1 MMPCNK
7 GIILAGKQGKEVYC
21 SVRYDFLS
29 SIFQEGE
36 YFMNSKEKKID
47 AKKIREEVK
56 KTYAE
61 AISREKLSCCC
72 GNCGETCCSPKA
84 KDIGY
89 SEKELNNFLTDSNIT
104 TFGCGNPLAFSEV
117 REGDVVLDLG
127 PGAGLDLLIA
137 ARKVGPSGQVIGV
150 DMTEE
155 MISKAEENI
164 KSAGVKNVEV
174 RKGLIEDLPV
184 KSSSVDWVISNCV
197 INLSPEKEKVFSEIS
212 RVLKPG
218 GRMVV
223 SDMVGENIPEWLRE
237 NKNLYSACVSGV
249 ISEKEYL
256 SGLRKAGLEKVKVS
270 ERKTYQSDELVSL
283 VKSTPEISKDI
294 KQIVEE
300 SDIKIASIKISA
312 CKPAL

>member
-1 MMPCNK
+1 
-7 GIILAGKQGKEVYC
+7 
-21 SVRYDFLS
+21 
-29 SIFQEGE
+29 
-36 YFMNSKEKKID
+36 MNSKEKKMD
-47 AKKIREEVK
+47 AEKVREEVK

-61 AISREKLSCCC
+61 AISRKNLSCC
-72 GNCGETCCSPKA
+72 GSSEETDCCVKA

-89 SEKELNNFLTDSNIT
+89 SEKEFSNLLTDSNIT
-104 TFGCGNPLAFSEV
+104 TFGCGNPLAYSEV

-155 MISKAEENI
+155 MISKARENI
-164 KSAGVKNVEV
+164 KATGVKNVEV

-237 NKNLYSACVSGV
+237 DKNLYNACISGV

-270 ERKTYQSDELVSL
+270 ERKTYQSDELESL
-283 VKSTPEISKDI
+283 IKSTPEISKDI
-294 KQIVEE
+294 RRVVRE
-300 SDIKIASIKISA
+300 SDIKVASIKISA
-312 CKPAL
+312 SKPAL

>member
-1 MMPCNK
+1 MITQLCYYKKDKNQKNK
-7 GIILAGKQGKEVYC
+7 EK
-21 SVRYDFLS
+21 
-29 SIFQEGE
+29 GE
-36 YFMNSKEKKID
+36 YFMNTKEQKVD

-56 KTYAE
+56 ETYAK
-61 AISREKLSCCC
+61 AISRKNPSCCC
-72 GNCGETCCSPKA
+72 SLEETCCSTKA

-89 SEKELNNFLTDSNIT
+89 REEELNNFPADSNIT
-104 TFGCGNPLAFSEV
+104 TFGCGNPLAYSEV

-155 MISKAEENI
+155 MIAKAKENI
-164 KSAGVKNVEV
+164 KAAGVKNVEV
-174 RKGLIEDLPV
+174 RKGLIENLPV
-184 KSSSVDWVISNCV
+184 ESSSVDWVISNCV
-197 INLSPEKEKVFSEIS
+197 INLSPEKEKVFSEIA

-237 NKNLYSACVSGV
+237 NKNLYSACISGV

-270 ERKTYQSDELVSL
+270 ERIVYNSDELESIIKSSL
-283 VKSTPEISKDI
+283 EISKDI
-294 KQIVEE
+294 KQIIRE
-300 SDIKIASIKISA
+300 SDIKVASVKISA
-312 CKPAL
+312 YKPIS

>member
-1 MMPCNK
+1 
-7 GIILAGKQGKEVYC
+7 
-21 SVRYDFLS
+21 
-29 SIFQEGE
+29 
-36 YFMNSKEKKID
+36 MNPKEKKVD
-47 AKKIREEVK
+47 VKKIREEVK
-56 KTYAE
+56 KSYAE
-61 AISREKLSCCC
+61 AISRKNLSCC
-72 GNCGETCCSPKA
+72 GNCEETCCSIEA
-84 KDIGY
+84 EDIGY
-89 SEKELNNFLTDSNIT
+89 NEKELNNFLTDSNIT

-137 ARKVGPSGQVIGV
+137 SRKVGTSGQVIGV

-155 MISKAEENI
+155 MIAKAEENI
-164 KSAGVKNVEV
+164 KAAGVKNVEV

-184 KSSSVDWVISNCV
+184 ESSSVDWVISNCV

-237 NKNLYSACVSGV
+237 NKNLYSACISGV

-256 SGLRKAGLEKVKVS
+256 SGLRKAGLEKIKVS
-270 ERKTYQSDELVSL
+270 ERKTYQLDELESFI
-283 VKSTPEISKDI
+283 KSTPEIGKDI
-294 KQIVEE
+294 KRIAREP
-300 SDIKIASIKISA
+300 DIKVESIKISA

>member
-1 MMPCNK
+1 
-7 GIILAGKQGKEVYC
+7 
-21 SVRYDFLS
+21 
-29 SIFQEGE
+29 
-36 YFMNSKEKKID
+36 MNSKEKKID
-47 AKKIREEVK
+47 TKTIREEVK

-61 AISREKLSCCC
+61 AISQKNLSCC
-72 GNCGETCCSPKA
+72 GNFKETRCSAKA

-89 SEKELNNFLTDSNIT
+89 SEDELNNLPNDSNIT
-104 TFGCGNPLAFSEV
+104 TFGCGNPLAYSEV
-117 REGDVVLDLG
+117 REGDIVLDLG

-155 MISKAEENI
+155 MIAKATENI
-164 KSAGVKNVEV
+164 RAAGVTNVEV
-174 RKGLIEDLPV
+174 RKGLIENLPV

-237 NKNLYSACVSGV
+237 NKNLYSACISGV
-249 ISEKEYL
+249 ISEEEYL

-270 ERKTYQSDELVSL
+270 ERKIYQADELESFI
-283 VKSTPEISKDI
+283 KSSPEISKSIKRIIREPDI
-294 KQIVEE
+294 KV
-300 SDIKIASIKISA
+300 ASVKISA
-312 CKPAL
+312 YKPAL

>member
-1 MMPCNK
+1 M
-7 GIILAGKQGKEVYC
+7 
-21 SVRYDFLS
+21 SF
-29 SIFQEGE
+29 
-36 YFMNSKEKKID
+36 KEKKID
-47 AKKIREEVK
+47 AKKIRKEVK

-61 AISREKLSCCC
+61 AISRKSPSCC
-72 GNCGETCCSPKA
+72 GNCEETCCPTKV

-89 SEKELNNFLTDSNIT
+89 SEDELNNLLADSTIT
-104 TFGCGNPLAFSEV
+104 SFGCGNPLAYSEV
-117 REGDVVLDLG
+117 KEGDVVLDLG

-164 KSAGVKNVEV
+164 KAAGVNNVEV

-237 NKNLYSACVSGV
+237 NKNLYSACISGV

-256 SGLRKAGLEKVKVS
+256 SGLRKAGLEKIKVS
-270 ERKTYQSDELVSL
+270 ERKTYQSDELESFI
-283 VKSTPEISKDI
+283 KSIPEIGEEIKRIAKEPDI
-294 KQIVEE
+294 KVE
-300 SDIKIASIKISA
+300 SVKISA

>member
-1 MMPCNK
+1 
-7 GIILAGKQGKEVYC
+7 
-21 SVRYDFLS
+21 
-29 SIFQEGE
+29 
-36 YFMNSKEKKID
+36 MNTKEKKID

-61 AISREKLSCCC
+61 AISRKNLSCC
-72 GNCGETCCSPKA
+72 GNFEENCCAAKVKA

-89 SEKELNNFLTDSNIT
+89 SEDELNNLLTDSDIT

-117 REGDVVLDLG
+117 REGDIVLDLG

-164 KSAGVKNVEV
+164 KAAGVKNVEI

-237 NKNLYSACVSGV
+237 NKNLYDACISGV

-270 ERKTYQSDELVSL
+270 ERKIYQADELESFI
-283 VKSTPEISKDI
+283 KSSPEISMDI
-294 KQIVEE
+294 KRIIREP
-300 SDIKIASIKISA
+300 DIKVASVKISA
-312 CKPAL
+312 YKPAL

>member
-1 MMPCNK
+1 
-7 GIILAGKQGKEVYC
+7 
-21 SVRYDFLS
+21 
-29 SIFQEGE
+29 
-36 YFMNSKEKKID
+36 MNSKEKKID
-47 AKKIREEVK
+47 TKTIREEVK

-61 AISREKLSCCC
+61 AISQRNLSCC
-72 GNCGETCCSPKA
+72 GNFKETCCSTKE

-89 SEKELNNFLTDSNIT
+89 SEDELNNLLADSTIT
-104 TFGCGNPLAFSEV
+104 SFGCGNPLAYSEV

-164 KSAGVKNVEV
+164 KAAGVKNVVV

-237 NKNLYSACVSGV
+237 NKNLYSACISGV

-256 SGLRKAGLEKVKVS
+256 SGLSKAGLEKIKVS
-270 ERKTYQSDELVSL
+270 ERKTYQSDELESFI
-283 VKSTPEISKDI
+283 KSIPEIGEEIKRIAKEPDI
-294 KQIVEE
+294 KVE
-300 SDIKIASIKISA
+300 SVKISA

>member
-1 MMPCNK
+1 
-7 GIILAGKQGKEVYC
+7 
-21 SVRYDFLS
+21 
-29 SIFQEGE
+29 
-36 YFMNSKEKKID
+36 MNSKEKKID
-47 AKKIREEVK
+47 TKTIREEVK

-61 AISREKLSCCC
+61 AISQKNLSCC
-72 GNCGETCCSPKA
+72 GNFKETCCSTKA

-89 SEKELNNFLTDSNIT
+89 SEDELNNLPNDSNIT
-104 TFGCGNPLAFSEV
+104 TFGCGNPLAYSEV
-117 REGDVVLDLG
+117 REGDIVLDLG

-155 MISKAEENI
+155 MIAKATENI
-164 KSAGVKNVEV
+164 RAAGVTNVEV

-237 NKNLYSACVSGV
+237 NKNLYSACISGV
-249 ISEKEYL
+249 ISEEEYL

-270 ERKTYQSDELVSL
+270 ERKIYQADELESFI
-283 VKSTPEISKDI
+283 KSSPEINKDI
-294 KQIVEE
+294 KRIIREP
-300 SDIKIASIKISA
+300 DIKVASVKISA
-312 CKPAL
+312 YKPALQDS

>member
-1 MMPCNK
+1 
-7 GIILAGKQGKEVYC
+7 
-21 SVRYDFLS
+21 
-29 SIFQEGE
+29 
-36 YFMNSKEKKID
+36 MNSKEKAID

-61 AISREKLSCCC
+61 AISRKSLSCC
-72 GNCGETCCSPKA
+72 GNSEETCCSVEA

-89 SEKELNNFLTDSNIT
+89 KEELNIFLTDSDIT
-104 TFGCGNPLAFSEV
+104 TFGCGNPLAYSEV

-237 NKNLYSACVSGV
+237 NKNLYSACISGV
-249 ISEKEYL
+249 ISEKKYL
-256 SGLRKAGLEKVKVS
+256 SGLSKAGLEKIKVS
-270 ERKTYQSDELVSL
+270 ERKTYKSDELESFF
-283 VKSTPEISKDI
+283 KSTPEISKDI
-294 KQIVEE
+294 KRIVREP
-300 SDIKIASIKISA
+300 DIKVESVKISA
-312 CKPAL
+312 YKPVL

>member
-1 MMPCNK
+1 
-7 GIILAGKQGKEVYC
+7 
-21 SVRYDFLS
+21 
-29 SIFQEGE
+29 
-36 YFMNSKEKKID
+36 MNTKEKKVD

-61 AISREKLSCCC
+61 AISRKNLSCC
-72 GNCGETCCSPKA
+72 GNFEENCCAAKVKA

-89 SEKELNNFLTDSNIT
+89 SEDELNNLLTDSDIT

-117 REGDVVLDLG
+117 REGDIVLDLG

-164 KSAGVKNVEV
+164 KAAGVKNVEI

-237 NKNLYSACVSGV
+237 NKNLYDACISGV

-270 ERKTYQSDELVSL
+270 ERKIYQADELESFI
-283 VKSTPEISKDI
+283 KSSPEISMDI
-294 KQIVEE
+294 KRIIREP
-300 SDIKIASIKISA
+300 DIKVASVKISA
-312 CKPAL
+312 YKPAL

>member
-1 MMPCNK
+1 
-7 GIILAGKQGKEVYC
+7 
-21 SVRYDFLS
+21 
-29 SIFQEGE
+29 
-36 YFMNSKEKKID
+36 MNSKEKKID
-47 AKKIREEVK
+47 SKKIREEVK

-61 AISREKLSCCC
+61 AISRKNLSCCSSLE
-72 GNCGETCCSPKA
+72 ETCCSAKA

-89 SEKELNNFLTDSNIT
+89 SEDELNNLPADSAIT
-104 TFGCGNPLAFSEV
+104 SFGCGNPLAYSEV

-137 ARKVGPSGQVIGV
+137 SCKVGPSGQVIGV

-155 MISKAEENI
+155 MIAKAKENI
-164 KSAGVKNVEV
+164 KIAGVKNVEV
-174 RKGLIEDLPV
+174 RKGLIENLPV
-184 KSSSVDWVISNCV
+184 ESSSVDWVISNCV
-197 INLSPEKEKVFSEIS
+197 INLSPEKEKVFSEIA

-237 NKNLYSACVSGV
+237 NKNLYSACISGV

-256 SGLRKAGLEKVKVS
+256 SGLRKVGLEKVKVS
-270 ERKTYQSDELVSL
+270 ECIVYQSDELESFIKSSDSL
-283 VKSTPEISKDI
+283 SFFPALKNEKEFELNKV
-294 KQIVEE
+294 VRR
-300 SDIKIASIKISA
+300 IAKELEGKVASVKISA